1 MTAYQDA
8 GSMTIGRVH
17 LRVTDLARSLDFY
30 GDLLGL
36 RRAPAE
42 ASPAGTAL
50 LSPSGEAPFILALT
64 EQVDAQPKPPRSVGL
79 YHVAIRLPDRAA
91 LARVFR
97 RLVMHNS
104 PFHGFS
110 DHGVSEALYLA
121 DPDGN
126 GLELYRDRPRESWP
140 MAGAQVNMVTK
151 PLDVELLL
159 SEAQADAEPWNGIA
173 TGTDIGHVH
182 LHISDLGQAEW
193 FYVELL
199 GMGVMQRNYPG
210 ALFVADGGYHHHI
223 GLNTW
228 AGRAQPPE
236 NAVGL
241 QSFRVNIPGRA
252 KWETVVSRM
261 HRADV
266 DVVTVGDHIARVQD
280 ADHNAVEL
288 ALVAE

>member
-1 MTAYQDA
+1 
-8 GSMTIGRVH
+8 MTIGQAH
-17 LRVTDLARSLDFY
+17 LRAADLTRSLEFY

-36 RRAPAE
+36 RRAPDGAAPE
-42 ASPAGTAL
+42 GTAL
-50 LSPSGEAPFILALT
+50 LSPTGEAPYILALT
-64 EQVDAQPKPPRSVGL
+64 ELADALPKPPRSVGL

-97 RLVMHNS
+97 RLVMHNV

-126 GLELYRDRPRESWP
+126 GLELYRDRPRQNWP
-140 MAGAQVNMVTK
+140 MDGAQVDMVTK

-159 SEAQADAEPWNGIA
+159 SEGQADPEPWNGIA

-199 GMGVMQRNYPG
+199 GMRVTQRNYPG

-228 AGRAQPPE
+228 AGRAQPPS

-241 QSFRVNIPGRA
+241 EAFRVHIPGRA
-252 KWETVVSRM
+252 QWEAVISRM
-261 HRADV
+261 HRAGV
-266 DVVTVGDHIARVQD
+266 DVATLGDHIARVHD

-288 ALVAE
+288 ALVD